1 MTDHA
6 NVLRH
11 SPRLT
16 VGVVARFGLVVAVAF
31 LIGGFLNRTAGSLDE
46 RREPAGFLRGVIQ
59 GALMPCTLPALLL
72 GHDVA
77 IYCVNN
83 NGVTYKLGYT
93 VGVNLCGAAFF
104 GLLYRRINRWRRHL
118 ST

>member
-1 MTDHA
+1 MIDKATQ
-6 NVLRH
+6 LFR
-11 SPRLT
+11 SRRLYL
-16 VGVVARFGLVVAVAF
+16 GIIARFGLVVVVAF
-31 LIGGFLNRTAGSLDE
+31 LIGGFLKRTAVSLDQ
-46 RREPAGFLRGVIQ
+46 RHEPAGFMRGIVQ

-72 GHDVA
+72 GHDVT
-77 IYCVNN
+77 IYCINN

-118 ST
+118 SP